1 MVGELYIL
9 LISNLNIKN
18 IFYYFSRWNSWFK
31 WQQHQ
36 KFETLCSSRPTKNWK
51 NKEEQVY
58 PGRSWGSYS
67 LRGREI
73 TSNRDQEKTRRRSK
87 NYECVA
93 RNQQRDNWRICTYF
107 GEYIFFTYLSISDG
121 SFNRIWL
128 YGLKKL
134 HLIFLYF
141 LSILANF
148 CQFFKVKCTKFS
160 AKLWIIGK
168 SELAF
173 LY

>member
-1 MVGELYIL
+1 MNIFRIHRIFMQNVNILFLSRRNPDGWRILYPFNL
-9 LISNLNIKN
+9 YLNIKN
-18 IFYYFSRWNSWFK
+18 IFYYFRWSSWFK

-73 TSNRDQEKTRRRSK
+73 TSNRDQEKTRRRTK

-107 GEYIFFTYLSISDG
+107 GEYI
-121 SFNRIWL
+121 
-128 YGLKKL
+128 
-134 HLIFLYF
+134 YF
-141 LSILANF
+141 LDF
-148 CQFFKVKCTKFS
+148 CTSYIPK
-160 AKLWIIGK
+160 
-168 SELAF
+168 
-173 LY
+173 Y